1 MNNKTAIV
9 TGSSRG
15 IGKRLAERLAQD
27 GFNVV
32 VSYNNQK
39 AKADEVVTGIA
50 TAGGKAIAIQA
61 DVANEN
67 AVANLF
73 EAAEEKFGGIDVV
86 VHAAAI
92 LQVKP
97 LIELSFDEINS
108 VIRTNLLGTFV
119 VNQQA
124 AKKVRNGGVIINISS
139 AITNNLA
146 IGYSAYAASKAGL
159 EALTKVLAR
168 ELGSRNITVNA
179 IAPGPTETEMLAND
193 LANRPNGEQMR
204 QAIIGMTALGRIG
217 TPDDIAEVV
226 LAFSGNIRWITGQV
240 IHTSGGIVI

>member
-15 IGKRLAERLAQD
+15 IGKRLAERLAED

-39 AKADEVVTGIA
+39 AKADEVVAGIA

-73 EAAEEKFGGIDVV
+73 EVTEKVFGGIDVV

-92 LQVKP
+92 LPVKP
-97 LIELSFDEINS
+97 LIDL
-108 VIRTNLLGTFV
+108 TF
-119 VNQQA
+119 
-124 AKKVRNGGVIINISS
+124 
-139 AITNNLA
+139 
-146 IGYSAYAASKAGL
+146 
-159 EALTKVLAR
+159 
-168 ELGSRNITVNA
+168 
-179 IAPGPTETEMLAND
+179 
-193 LANRPNGEQMR
+193 
-204 QAIIGMTALGRIG
+204 
-217 TPDDIAEVV
+217 
-226 LAFSGNIRWITGQV
+226 
-240 IHTSGGIVI
+240 